1 MNMKWGK
8 NDEFRIFAQKL
19 VQMFGQ
25 KMHEKAIVF
34 QQKFKYVIKIKSK
47 VLSKIIFWTNKTILQ
62 WCGLVYF
69 IAY

>member
-25 KMHEKAIVF
+25 KIHEKAIVF
-34 QQKFKYVIKIKSK
+34 RKKMQICNKNQK
-47 VLSKIIFWTNKTILQ
+47 
-62 WCGLVYF
+62 
-69 IAY
+69 